1 MQPTVDSESSERP
14 GHVAPSAASVLGS
27 ESVAESNII
36 EPTIDTRSN
45 RSSRPRAPM
54 LVANMVKRRKLENSS
69 AFTEYQQLY
78 GGHSWVDLIHE
89 LICRDKTLEE
99 AEKQHKRD
107 EETIRLLKG
116 KNKNLMQSQRR
127 IGKTAAKWKDQAKT
141 LVKRTIG
148 KTQKHEIL
156 HAKDSTEAKLVDQ
169 RLSILR
175 TGADG
180 DGRYLTV
187 PSRVSLAIRRNLSN
201 IACADLGLVIL
212 DNASRWTVARAEV
225 QSGAALMAAGRA
237 IHKTMVEE
245 MLDES
250 SANEPS
256 LHVHFVT
263 QDATNSLRRKMTAL
277 ILHSAWCYL
286 PSDDASD
293 FNFDWKVFHTFH
305 GVADVHSVTD
315 SSALGTVAL
324 THKML
329 DSLACPSIKSL
340 VDMKL
345 KSECPWQ

>member
-1 MQPTVDSESSERP
+1 
-14 GHVAPSAASVLGS
+14 
-27 ESVAESNII
+27 
-36 EPTIDTRSN
+36 
-45 RSSRPRAPM
+45 M
-54 LVANMVKRRKLENSS
+54 LPNGKLK
-69 AFTEYQQLY
+69 QQL
-78 GGHSWVDLIHE
+78 SK
-89 LICRDKTLEE
+89 RLEK
-99 AEKQHKRD
+99 KQK
-107 EETIRLLKG
+107 
-116 KNKNLMQSQRR
+116 QQ
-127 IGKTAAKWKDQAKT
+127 
-141 LVKRTIG
+141 
-148 KTQKHEIL
+148 IL
-156 HAKDSTEAKLVDQ
+156 HATDSAEATSVDQ

-225 QSGAALMAAGRA
+225 QSGAALIAAGRA
-237 IHKTMVEE
+237 FHRTMVDERQ
-245 MLDES
+245 DES

-263 QDATNSLRRKMTAL
+263 QDATNSVRRKMTAL

-286 PSDDASD
+286 PSDDGNE

-305 GVADVHSVTD
+305 GVADVHPVTD

-340 VDMKL
+340 VDMNL
-345 KSECPWQ
+345 KSEYPWQ